1 MNIDPYVIEGVKSR
15 KPQVRTPWARIILIA
30 GAFIVVALLFSPL
43 PQKIIAALRRTQ
55 MQKGRAAVDTKE
67 LERRIEDRLRV
78 EMETELAAKIDEFNK
93 QIAKSSTVIPPLDEA
108 TPSTGGD
115 VKKMRNGIPFH
126 SDVLIEKGSLASIE
140 RTSLESY
147 TASYQLRLKVPKP
160 SQTMEDLKKS
170 SPDIERILP
179 KLTKLLEKADVS
191 KFYTAIYDNKVAR
204 IKKDATRLF
213 ELLSKE
219 NFYDLETI
227 LNLRDPDTSR
237 RIFLMQSEMDVVSDG
252 SDGDRL
258 AAMPAEIVDS
268 TNYQPFTSYG
278 WKKQSA
284 TPNPIIEGWKKRIV
298 AAEAELALPTTTAA
312 RKVWLKERVVY
323 LNRGIADMKARSFL
337 VAEYD
342 PFIVIPVNIL
352 TDSNDAH
359 APKIGDYAV
368 VIHDGKLY
376 PSLVGDGGPT
386 YKVGEAS
393 LRMAKQLNG
402 RSTPYSRPVSDLK
415 VTYLIFPG
423 SRDAERS
430 APDYVK
436 WRIRCEELL
445 KEIGGIGEG
454 YSLHTW
460 ESTFPKP

>member
-1 MNIDPYVIEGVKSR
+1 MNSDPYVIEGVKSR
-15 KPQVRTPWARIILIA
+15 QPQARIPWAWIMLIA
-30 GAFIVVALLFSPL
+30 SAVIGVALLFSPL
-43 PQKIIAALRRTQ
+43 PGKIIPALQRKKEKREQ
-55 MQKGRAAVDTKE
+55 AVVDTKD
-67 LERRIEDRLRV
+67 LERQIEERLRV
-78 EMETELAAKIDEFNK
+78 EMEAELAAKIDEFKK
-93 QIAKSSTVIPPLDEA
+93 QIAKTTNVMPPLDEA
-108 TPSTGGD
+108 SPSTGGD
-115 VKKMRNGIPFH
+115 VKKLRNGIPFH
-126 SDVLIEKGSLASIE
+126 SDVLIEKGNLASVE
-140 RTSLESY
+140 RASLESY
-147 TASYQLRLKVPKP
+147 TASYQLRLKVPKA
-160 SQTMEDLKKS
+160 SQSMDDLKKS
-170 SPDIERILP
+170 SADIDRILP
-179 KLTKLLEKADVS
+179 KLAKLLEKAEVS
-191 KFYTAIYDNKVAR
+191 KFYNVLYDNKVAR

-219 NFYDLETI
+219 NLYDLQTM

-258 AAMPAEIVDS
+258 AAMPAEIVES
-268 TNYQPFTSYG
+268 ANYQPFTSYG

-284 TPNPIIEGWKKRIV
+284 TPNPMVAGWEKRIV
-298 AAEAELALPTTTAA
+298 AAEAELALPATTAA
-312 RKVWLKERVVY
+312 RKVWLKERVAY
-323 LNRGIADMKARSFL
+323 LNKGIADMKARSFL

-342 PFIVIPVNIL
+342 PFIVIPVNLL
-352 TDSNDAH
+352 TDNNDAH

-393 LRMAKQLNG
+393 LRMAKQLNA

-415 VTYLIFPG
+415 VTYLVFPN

-430 APDYVK
+430 APDYAK
-436 WRIRCEELL
+436 WRTRCEELL

-454 YSLHTW
+454 FSLHTW
-460 ESTFPKP
+460 ENTFPKP